1 MADDA
6 RADSLSV
13 IGTHDTITKY
23 STSRRD
29 AAVGDDDASVV
40 AVVIATSSVGS
51 VGGGCWFFRRS
62 LLPRCFVYVRRDD
75 DPGDDPGD
83 DRGDEPGVNVI
94 VPSLP
99 LPPGLSIIFSVLC
112 NVDGLI
118 CFRAAMATS
127 RGDLMM
133 IR

>member
-1 MADDA
+1 MLDN
-6 RADSLSV
+6 
-13 IGTHDTITKY
+13 
-23 STSRRD
+23 
-29 AAVGDDDASVV
+29 GDR
-40 AVVIATSSVGS
+40 GE
-51 VGGGCWFFRRS
+51 
-62 LLPRCFVYVRRDD
+62 RRDD

-99 LPPGLSIIFSVLC
+99 LPPGLSIIFSLLC
-112 NVDGLI
+112 IVDGLI

-133 IR
+133 SRYIVLLQFKQYFK